1 MKVVA
6 FAGGVGGAKLA
17 DGLARVLRPEELTII
32 VNTGDDFSH
41 FGLRICPDLDTV
53 CYTLAGMANPQT
65 GWGRKD
71 ETWNVMDYL
80 REIGAP
86 AWFNLGDRDL
96 ATHLERTRR
105 LSQGENLSDITRH
118 FCRLWGVHCEV
129 IPMTDD
135 RMETWVE
142 TREAGWIPFQ
152 EYFVLH
158 RCELKV
164 KGFEF
169 RGCEKA
175 RPAPGVIGALREA
188 EYIIVCPSNPWV
200 SITPI
205 LEVPGVMEEIIRG
218 NAIRV
223 AISPIIQGKTVK
235 GPAAKMYEEMGI
247 QPSATAVARHY
258 SSWIHGFVMDML
270 DQKEMNDVRKT
281 GVEVL
286 LTDTL
291 MTGIEK
297 RMELA
302 KAVLEFSKTL
312 SKEKLKS

>member
-6 FAGGVGGAKLA
+6 LAGGVGGAKLA
-17 DGLARVLRPEELTII
+17 DGLARVLRPDELTII

-53 CYTLAGMANPQT
+53 CYTLAGIANQQT
-65 GWGRKD
+65 GWGRND
-71 ETWNVMDYL
+71 ETWNVMEHL

-86 AWFNLGDRDL
+86 IWFNLGDRDL

-105 LSQGENLSDITRH
+105 LALGEKLSEVTRF
-118 FCRLWGVHCEV
+118 FCSLWGIKCAVL
-129 IPMTDD
+129 PMTDD

-142 TREAGWIPFQ
+142 TREEGWIPFQ

-169 RGCEKA
+169 RGREKA
-175 RPAPGVIGALREA
+175 RPAPGVIDAIREA
-188 EYIIVCPSNPWV
+188 EHIIVCPSNPWV

-205 LEVPGVMEEIIRG
+205 LEVPGVMEEIAGGESVRI
-218 NAIRV
+218 

-247 QPSATAVARHY
+247 QPSATAVASHY
-258 SSWIHGFVMDML
+258 SSWIHGFVMDVL
-270 DQKEMNDVRKT
+270 DQKEMDVVRET
-281 GVEVL
+281 GVAVL

-291 MTGIEK
+291 MTEIEK
-297 RMELA
+297 RVELA
-302 KAVLEFSKTL
+302 RAVLEFSKKL
-312 SKEKLKS
+312 SREKLKL

>member
-53 CYTLAGMANPQT
+53 CYTLAGIANQQT

-71 ETWNVMDYL
+71 ETWNVMEHL
-80 REIGAP
+80 REMGAP
-86 AWFNLGDRDL
+86 TWFNLGDRDL

-105 LSQGENLSDITRH
+105 LLQGERLSEITRY
-118 FCRLWGVHCEV
+118 FCSLWGIGCAVR
-129 IPMTDD
+129 PMTDD

-169 RGCEKA
+169 RGRETA
-175 RPAPGVIGALREA
+175 RPAPGVINAIREA

-205 LEVPGVMEEIIRG
+205 LEVPGVMEEIVRG
-218 NAIRV
+218 SAIRI

-247 QPSATAVARHY
+247 QPSAIAVARHY
-258 SSWIHGFVMDML
+258 SSWIHGFVMDVL
-270 DQKEMNDVRKT
+270 DQKEMDEAKKT

-286 LTDTL
+286 LTDTI

-297 RMELA
+297 RIELA
-302 KAVLEFSKTL
+302 KTVLEFARNL
-312 SKEKLKS
+312 SKEKLKP